1 MLCSGNLCSG
11 EGGRVPFG
19 ISLFIALTITL
30 ISIGVLALAG
40 PVKFDFGI
48 FLPLFA
54 GPFAFGVLR
63 IPAAARVHAAWP
75 LIGFPIMIGLTIF
88 CTAFLGAT
96 RAPSSGGGGG
106 TMFWLLPVLYAST
119 LNGKSKC
126 ESSRVFLRLVT
137 FIVGIG
143 VLAFF
148 GFAMWRIWS
157 AWQLGVG
164 PAYSAIGSSANI
176 AAIWAGVMMLVGAAS
191 VLTRPMRI
199 EDDRSRSQAP
209 MEY

>member
-30 ISIGVLALAG
+30 ISVGVLVIAG
-40 PVKFDFGI
+40 ATKFGFGI

-54 GPFAFGVLR
+54 GPLAFGVLR
-63 IPAAARVHAAWP
+63 IPAAARVHPAWP

-88 CTAFLGAT
+88 CTVFLGAT
-96 RAPSSGGGGG
+96 RGPSSGGGCG

-126 ESSRVFLRLVT
+126 ESSRVMLRLAT
-137 FIVGIG
+137 LAVGIG

-148 GFAMWRIWS
+148 GIAMWRVWE
-157 AWQLGVG
+157 AWQSGAG
-164 PAYSAIGSSANI
+164 PAYAAIGDRVNI
-176 AAIWAGVMMLVGAAS
+176 AAIWMGVMILVGAAS
-191 VLTRPMRI
+191 VLTRPLRI
-199 EDDRSRSQAP
+199 EDDQDRSQTP